1 MAVVCYF
8 SDAKRPQTSSAVWPR
23 YSGVIGES
31 PLFSLF
37 AFSLLMLDHLI
48 CGLLQYFLL
57 RTITSSR
64 IIDAEVTFSFP
75 VKTTNYCGVFLFN
88 K

>member
-1 MAVVCYF
+1 MAVVSYF
-8 SDAKRPQTSSAVWPR
+8 SDAKRAQTSSAVWPR

-57 RTITSSR
+57 
-64 IIDAEVTFSFP
+64 
-75 VKTTNYCGVFLFN
+75 
-88 K
+88 